1 MDIQNLTALVT
12 GASRGLGEAL
22 ARALAAGGAKV
33 VLVAREAAALEQ
45 VAREIR
51 EAGGVAHAL
60 AADVGDK
67 DAVYALAGTAARLV
81 GPIDLL
87 VHNASTLGPVPL
99 RLLGDTDCEEVSH
112 TLEVNLVGPFRLT
125 KAILGSMMLRRRGL
139 IVMVSS
145 DAATNAYSRWG
156 AYGLSKAALEQMAR
170 IWAAELEGTGVTVSI
185 VDPGEMDTRMH
196 ADAIPDADRAQ
207 LADPRRVAVELVRQI
222 AAGLPS
228 GGRVPITLESRP

>member
-1 MDIQNLTALVT
+1 MNIQGISALVT

-22 ARALAAGGAKV
+22 ARALAARGARLA
-33 VLVAREAAALEQ
+33 LVAREAGPLEK

-67 DAVYALAGTAARLV
+67 EAVYALAGTAARLV

-99 RLLGDTDCEEVSH
+99 QPLGDTGCEELSRA
-112 TLEVNLVGPFRLT
+112 LEVNVVGPFRLT
-125 KAILGSMMLRRRGL
+125 KAVVGGMVLRRRGL
-139 IVMVSS
+139 VLMISS
-145 DAATNAYSRWG
+145 DAAVVPYATWG
-156 AYGLSKAALEQMAR
+156 AYGASKAALEQLGR
-170 IWAAELEGTGVTVSI
+170 VWAAELEGTGVGVTI

-196 ADAIPDADRAQ
+196 AEAMPGADRAQ
-207 LADPRRVAVELVRQI
+207 LVQPARVALRLVERI
-222 AAGLPS
+222 EAGLAPGERIS
-228 GGRVPITLESRP
+228 VAS